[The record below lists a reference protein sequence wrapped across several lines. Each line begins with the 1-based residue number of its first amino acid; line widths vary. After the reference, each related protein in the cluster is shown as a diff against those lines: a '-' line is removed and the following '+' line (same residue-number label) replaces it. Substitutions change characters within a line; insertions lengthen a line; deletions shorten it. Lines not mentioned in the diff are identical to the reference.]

1 MLGLLFVFREQVSC
15 AVQVSEVGDF
25 VVAVAFVCEQV
36 GDGSWLADEV
46 GELFEA
52 GVVLVVEAVDNLVLG
67 IVDGFGLGL
76 GEVAEVDGLGDG
88 VVVLGANDIVVV
100 VCVFE
105 QDLVFGGD

>member
-1 MLGLLFVFREQVSC
+1 MLLREQVSC

-25 VVAVAFVCEQV
+25 VVGVAFVCEQV
-36 GDGSWLADEV
+36 GDGGWLADEV

-67 IVDGFGLGL
+67 VVDGFGLGL

-88 VVVLGANDIVVV
+88 VVVLGANDVVV
-100 VCVFE
+100 VICVFE